1 MGICAWGAIAAIL
14 AEAQEKGEIPTIHNP
29 KELASY
35 ILNSYHGAMLRG
47 KLTGDRTPY
56 DQFLNFTFGC
66 LLKRVKT
73 TSTPRSSSKTKR

>member
-1 MGICAWGAIAAIL
+1 VIC
-14 AEAQEKGEIPTIHNP
+14 

-56 DQFLNFTFGC
+56 DQFLNFTFGLPFEAC
-66 LLKRVKT
+66 EDLM
-73 TSTPRSSSKTKR
+73 